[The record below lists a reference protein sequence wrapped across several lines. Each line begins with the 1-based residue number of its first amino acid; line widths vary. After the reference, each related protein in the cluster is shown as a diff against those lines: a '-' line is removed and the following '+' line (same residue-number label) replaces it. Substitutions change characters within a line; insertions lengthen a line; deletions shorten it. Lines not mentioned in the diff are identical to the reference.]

1 MTMRNSSDFLV
12 NHGMSSL
19 TSFSGL
25 FSGALRSTD
34 TTVPYKD
41 ISTCHDAKVS
51 PRVTACH
58 CVLCHACIV
67 CLATFS
73 FYFQTRGV
81 CYFRSVVVFVYSN
94 NCELTSRSGFRRQIV
109 NSKSRWPQLVSIA
122 TDYTTTRVDYGI
134 RSYYGA
140 LLYNSYVHLTRKT
153 FGVK

>member
-1 MTMRNSSDFLV
+1 MRNSSDFLV

-41 ISTCHDAKVS
+41 ISTCHDANVS

-58 CVLCHACIV
+58 RVLYACIV

-73 FYFQTRGV
+73 LYFLIRGV

-94 NCELTSRSGFRRQIV
+94 NFVLKSGNWVPTPNSEFEVEMTTIGFDSNGLHHYTCRLWHTELPRCVI
-109 NSKSRWPQLVSIA
+109 I
-122 TDYTTTRVDYGI
+122 
-134 RSYYGA
+134 
-140 LLYNSYVHLTRKT
+140 
-153 FGVK
+153 